1 MLQTLKKPN
10 THMKLKM
17 INCRSCG
24 EDMPEL
30 RLIKSGYNFC
40 VTCSETKNLVGTKRG
55 IPVLRGE
62 GDHTWTE
69 TVIMDEEE
77 YFKHTEQEELLAKTI
92 GDSKKIPVDEDRDL
106 QGPFRIINN
115 TLNKDY

>member
-1 MLQTLKKPN
+1 MVLTNQKTQT
-10 THMKLKM
+10 MKM
-17 INCRSCG
+17 IPCNTCG

-30 RLIKSGYNFC
+30 RKTQYGYKFC
-40 VTCSETKNLVGTKRG
+40 VSCSENQNLVGTKRG
-55 IPVLRGE
+55 IPVLRGQ

-69 TVIMDEEE
+69 TVIMDEET
-77 YFKHTEQEELLAKTI
+77 YLKHTEQEELLVKTI
-92 GDSKKIPVDEDRDL
+92 GTNKKEVVDEDRDL

>member
-1 MLQTLKKPN
+1 MLQILKKP
-10 THMKLKM
+10 TMKLKM
-17 INCRSCG
+17 IPCKCCG
-24 EDMPEL
+24 TPMPEL
-30 RLIKSGYNFC
+30 RLTKYGYNFC
-40 VTCSETKNLVGTKRG
+40 VTCSENGKGEGMKRG

-69 TVIMDEEE
+69 TVIMNEKE
-77 YFKHTEQEELLAKTI
+77 YFKHTEQEELLVKTI
-92 GDSKKIPVDEDRDL
+92 GNNKKTSVDEDRDL